1 MANETQYN
9 GTLLVVDDFELNRD
23 MLSRRLRTRGFEVY
37 CASGGKEALEK
48 IAQFPCDLILLD
60 IMMPDMDGYEVL
72 SHLRA
77 RYTSTD
83 LAVIMVTAKD
93 QSEDIVKALSC
104 GADDY
109 VTKPI
114 DFPVAMARIQTQL
127 ERRATEIALRESEE
141 RYSLAAEGA
150 NDGLWDWNLRTHQVY
165 FSDRWKRMLG
175 YEPDEVGGHIDDWFN
190 RVHKDDL
197 YRLKE
202 TIDQHLK
209 GVTPKFSCEYRMVLK
224 DGSHHWMLCRGS
236 VVRDEQKVNC
246 RMVGW
251 QTDTTNR
258 VQHDSLTSL
267 PNRALFLDRMNG
279 AMARVKRTGQGFAVL
294 YIGIDRFKIINES
307 LGHEIGD
314 RVLVSIVRRM
324 ETLLRPGDTM
334 ARLGGDEFSILAED
348 IRGIGHAS
356 QIANWI
362 REEMSAP
369 FTINDHLAHI
379 TISIG
384 IVLGDKH
391 SDNPEEILRRGHG
404 AMSEAKSHGKN
415 CYEFFSS
422 DRDMVSTL
430 QMENQLRRAMECKEL
445 FLAYQPQ
452 IDTRTGKIIGVEAL
466 LRWRNPKLGMVPPGG
481 FIPLAE
487 DTGLIVPIGEWVLK
501 TACRQHRE
509 WVESGLPPL
518 RIGVNISSRQFR
530 KNNLVNLVT
539 NTLEESG
546 MAAHFL
552 DLELTESLLMENL
565 AQTIDALNNLHQL
578 GVKISID
585 DFGTGYSSLAY
596 LKRFQIDTL
605 KIDRS
610 FVKDIT
616 EDPDDAAISC
626 AIIGMAH
633 SLRMKVVAEGVET
646 GEQLEYLKE
655 LGCDEMQGFYFS
667 PATDPESIREML
679 LKASV

>member
-1 MANETQYN
+1 MAIEQNCN
-9 GTLLVVDDFELNRD
+9 GRLLVVDDFELNRD
-23 MLSRRLRTRGFEVY
+23 MLSRRLRSRGFEVY
-37 CASGGKEALEK
+37 CADGGRDALAK
-48 IAQFPCDLILLD
+48 IAQYPCDLVLLD

-72 SHLRA
+72 NHLREK
-77 RYTSTD
+77 YTSTD
-83 LAVIMVTAKD
+83 MAVIMVTAKD

-109 VTKPI
+109 ITKPI
-114 DFPVAMARIQTQL
+114 DFPVAMARIRTQL
-127 ERRATEIALRESEE
+127 ERRSIEIALRESEE

-150 NDGLWDWNLRTHQVY
+150 NDGLWDWNLRTHEVY

-175 YEPDEVGGHIDDWFN
+175 YEPHEIGGSIDDWFD
-190 RVHKDDL
+190 RVHKDDV

-202 TIDQHLK
+202 TLDQHLREL
-209 GVTPKFSCEYRMVLK
+209 TPKFSCEYRMIMK

-236 VVRDEQKVNC
+236 AVRDEQQVTC

-258 VQHDSLTSL
+258 VQHDNLTSL
-267 PNRALFLDRMNG
+267 PNRALFLDRMIS
-279 AMARVKRTGQGFAVL
+279 AIARVKRTGQGFAIFYL
-294 YIGIDRFKIINES
+294 GIDRFKIINES
-307 LGHEIGD
+307 LGHELGD
-314 RVLVSIVRRM
+314 QVLVAIVRRM

-369 FTINDHLAHI
+369 FSIGGHEAHI

-384 IVLGDKH
+384 IVLGDKG
-391 SDNPEEILRRGHG
+391 SDSSEEILRKGHT

-422 DRDMVSTL
+422 DRDLISTL
-430 QMENQLRRAMECKEL
+430 QMENQLRKALEKNEL
-445 FLAYQPQ
+445 YLAYQPQ
-452 IDTRTGKIIGVEAL
+452 IDTRSGKIIGVEAL

-487 DTGLIVPIGEWVLK
+487 ETGLIVPIGEWVLK
-501 TACRQHRE
+501 TACGQHKK
-509 WVESGLPPL
+509 WLDAGLPPL

-530 KNNLVNLVT
+530 KNDLLGLVT
-539 NTLEESG
+539 QTLAETGLE
-546 MAAHFL
+546 ARYL
-552 DLELTESLLMENL
+552 DLELTESLLMEDLN
-565 AQTIDALNNLHQL
+565 QTIETLKNLHQL
-578 GVKISID
+578 GVRISID
-585 DFGTGYSSLAY
+585 DFGTGYSSLSY
-596 LKRFQIDTL
+596 LKRFHIDTL

-610 FVKDIT
+610 FVMDIT

-633 SLRMKVVAEGVET
+633 SLRMRVVAEGVET

-667 PATDPESIREML
+667 PATDPVAIAEML
-679 LKASV
+679 KKASV